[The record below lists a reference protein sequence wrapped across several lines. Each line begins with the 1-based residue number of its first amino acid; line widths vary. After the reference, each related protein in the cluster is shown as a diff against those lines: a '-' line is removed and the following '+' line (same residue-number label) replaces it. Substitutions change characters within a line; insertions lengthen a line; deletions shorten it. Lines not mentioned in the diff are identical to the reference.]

1 MLKGDFAPGFF
12 IKHFIKDMKI
22 AIESADEM
30 NLDLPGLKLAKSL
43 YEKLAKEGYENNGT
57 QALLKYYD
65 AEFMDMKTF
74 DQGRKK

>member
-43 YEKLAKEGYENNGT
+43 YEN
-57 QALLKYYD
+57 
-65 AEFMDMKTF
+65 
-74 DQGRKK
+74 